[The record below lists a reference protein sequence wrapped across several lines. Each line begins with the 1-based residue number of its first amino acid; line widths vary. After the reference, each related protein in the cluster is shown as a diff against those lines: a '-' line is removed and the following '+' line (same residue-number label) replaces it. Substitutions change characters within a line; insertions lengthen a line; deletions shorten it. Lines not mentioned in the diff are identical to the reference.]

1 MFPNI
6 NIVEILNIAVILVI
20 SIWLHEYA
28 HARMSNHLWD
38 PTPRLQWRLTPNP
51 LAHIDPLWFL
61 MLFIIRFWRGK
72 PVQINPS
79 YYQNPVLG
87 EVIVAFAWP
96 LTNIILAS
104 IGTLCIFIYYHII
117 WLQALPIYDLQSIIW
132 SDFVLYF
139 LYLFCTINISMAVF
153 NMIPIPPLDGFR
165 IFFAFSH
172 RLASRINI
180 YINQFP
186 MIATVLVF
194 SLFGGYIWH
203 YVSLVSWYIRWRM
216 YQIIWIFFL

>member
-1 MFPNI
+1 MLWSI
-6 NIVEILNIAVILVI
+6 NIIEIINLAVILII

-28 HARMSNHLWD
+28 HAWMSNHLWD

-61 MLFIIRFWRGK
+61 MLFIIHFWRWK
-72 PVQINPS
+72 AVQINPS
-79 YYQNPVLG
+79 YYRNPMLW
-87 EVIVAFAWP
+87 EVMVAFAWP
-96 LTNIILAS
+96 LMNIFLAGV
-104 IGTLCIFIYYHII
+104 GTLCIFIYYNII
-117 WLQALPIYDLQSIIW
+117 WLSPLPIYELQNLISIDYI
-132 SDFVLYF
+132 LYF

-153 NMIPIPPLDGFR
+153 NMIPIPPLDWFR
-165 IFFAFSH
+165 IFFAISH
-172 RLASRINI
+172 NLASRINI

-194 SLFGGYIWH
+194 SLFSWPISI
-203 YVSLVSWYIRWRM
+203 YVINVSSYIRWRI